1 MFLLNYDR
9 SKHGCRGRKR
19 NNKRRKK
26 QTTKKLNQPT
36 PRHNNKYK
44 NTSWQNQAFHCR
56 PRSLGRTPADHQ
68 QRRPAPLLT
77 AAGLS
82 FPLPSAARSHL
93 PPGRLPGA
101 PRAGKAAAG
110 GRLLSA
116 APMAHVKALLEQHCA
131 KPHGSHASAT
141 RSKAQLEG
149 IRIPGQRLDQDIH
162 G

>member
-1 MFLLNYDR
+1 MRAKLHCREGRTFLEYSITSSLSSSSQAQTLSLTHPHRQLMFLLNYDR
-9 SKHGCRGRKR
+9 SKNGCRGRKR

-77 AAGLS
+77 EVCPSLS
-82 FPLPSAARSHL
+82 RL
-93 PPGRLPGA
+93 PPAPTCLQAGSREHRGRG
-101 PRAGKAAAG
+101 RQQQVG
-110 GRLLSA
+110 GCFL
-116 APMAHVKALLEQHCA
+116 QHRW
-131 KPHGSHASAT
+131 HT
-141 RSKAQLEG
+141 
-149 IRIPGQRLDQDIH
+149 
-162 G
+162 